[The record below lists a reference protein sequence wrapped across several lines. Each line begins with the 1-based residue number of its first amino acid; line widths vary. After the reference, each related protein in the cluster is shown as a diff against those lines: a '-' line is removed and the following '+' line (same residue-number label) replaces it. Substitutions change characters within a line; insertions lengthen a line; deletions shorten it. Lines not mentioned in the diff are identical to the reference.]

1 MNKKI
6 YNLNK
11 QKEDLNEKIIE
22 FEKIIINNLKNL
34 NKMKK

>member
-11 QKEDLNEKIIE
+11 QKGDLNKKIIE